1 MRAGTKELW
10 LRDGLFQLNGGEAL
24 RQITSL
30 IKAPRASRDNKK
42 FRGILTLFMFLC
54 TLALARASPG
64 DSAPLFRGCLFHCL
78 EGSGAAWTPRPAQC
92 GRDPP
97 GGDLPDERPR
107 TLRWDC
113 ASECR
118 YQCMRAAEA
127 AAEESRPHKYYGKWP
142 FRRVLRCQELVSVLA
157 SLANLAVH
165 VRAVMGLLSARRQLR
180 RRARRSRSG
189 PSIPDASRPAVRRLN
204 LPSEALGW
212 DRFPDPAAQ
221 ALSRCD
227 GYLLHS
233 ALSVLSWAAS
243 AVFHARDVPATER
256 WDYFLAGAVVALGVL
271 VTVARTVGPV
281 RRSRS
286 AQGALALAL
295 ALAYGARV
303 RSMLVVQFDYG
314 GWVAACLLLG
324 LLQTALWL
332 RWLYRDPEGRRH
344 RGRADL
350 LLFIGLLNLASALEI
365 LDFAPIL
372 WDLVDAHAVWHLATV
387 FLWRFWYEFVRKD
400 LQGDVYA

>member
-1 MRAGTKELW
+1 MRAG
-10 LRDGLFQLNGGEAL
+10 
-24 RQITSL
+24 
-30 IKAPRASRDNKK
+30 
-42 FRGILTLFMFLC
+42 
-54 TLALARASPG
+54 
-64 DSAPLFRGCLFHCL
+64 
-78 EGSGAAWTPRPAQC
+78 
-92 GRDPP
+92 
-97 GGDLPDERPR
+97 
-107 TLRWDC
+107 
-113 ASECR
+113 
-118 YQCMRAAEA
+118 EA
-127 AAEESRPHKYYGKWP
+127 AAEESRQHQYYGQWP
-142 FRRVLRCQELVSVLA
+142 LRRVLRCQELVSVLA
-157 SLANLAVH
+157 SLANMAVH
-165 VRAVMGLLSARRQLR
+165 IRAVMGLLSAWRRLR

-189 PSIPDASRPAVRRLN
+189 PSSPDASRPGARRLN

-212 DRFPDPAAQ
+212 DRLSNAATQ

-271 VTVARTVGPV
+271 VTAARTVGPV
-281 RRSRS
+281 RRSRR
-286 AQGALALAL
+286 AQAALALAL